1 MQLIHTEEKLHAV
14 ASGFTCDRCAMKVDS
29 VDIEYQEGHHIAFTG
44 GYASVFGDGAK
55 VECDLCQDCLKALIE
70 DFCRVS

>member
-1 MQLIHTEEKLHAV
+1 
-14 ASGFTCDRCAMKVDS
+14 MKVDS